1 MACPD
6 SKADYSSE
14 NVSPVLGFIVP
25 LVGKSP
31 TGTAARFPDCGN
43 VLDVP
48 YTGGNLASSCNPASK
63 MSAAQRKYER
73 YAKKSKR
80 LKDFEATSPA
90 HITYF
95 NPDICWDENT

>member
-1 MACPD
+1 MVCPN

-14 NVSPVLGFIVP
+14 NVSPVLGFIMP

-31 TGTAARFPDCGN
+31 IGSAARFPDCGN

-48 YTGGNLASSCNPASK
+48 YTGGTLASSCNPANR
-63 MSAAQRKYER
+63 MSPEQQKYEI

-80 LKDFEATSPA
+80 LKNFEAASPA
-90 HITYF
+90 NITYF
-95 NPDICWDENT
+95 NPNICWD